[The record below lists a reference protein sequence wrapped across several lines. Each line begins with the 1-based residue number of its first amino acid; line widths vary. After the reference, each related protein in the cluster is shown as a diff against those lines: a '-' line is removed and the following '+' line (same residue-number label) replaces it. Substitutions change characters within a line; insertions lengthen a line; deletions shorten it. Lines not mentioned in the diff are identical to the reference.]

1 MRSETKLV
9 MLMIRRALCVF
20 FTSGSSCPRKR
31 ASISLNLD
39 PRFRGDDGFVPA
51 RRGLLR
57 RRPLLAFFALTL
69 GLSGC
74 VSADPQLVA
83 RAVEATLKAVATPT
97 PIVVVV
103 TVASVE
109 KASIPT
115 VTAAP
120 PTVAPTSTPTLA
132 PTLTLPSAAA
142 ASPSAAPSATLTPG
156 AIGLLAFEDDFQQ
169 PGNWDLGKEDGL
181 QRKVIANGWL
191 SVTVKLADRFVVAYR
206 PQSVPNAYIQVSAT
220 APACHTRDRYGVIFR
235 VVDSQ
240 NYYLFD
246 VDCDG
251 RFRLAK
257 MEAGTLTPLVD
268 WTANAAIHVGG
279 GSANDLTVRAVGPN
293 LAVSANGISLAKVA
307 DSTFTLGGFGFSV
320 GSGLTVPY
328 TAAFSVLRVWEPAP

>member
-1 MRSETKLV
+1 MHSETKLV
-9 MLMIRRALCVF
+9 MMKRVLC
-20 FTSGSSCPRKR
+20 
-31 ASISLNLD
+31 
-39 PRFRGDDGFVPA
+39 
-51 RRGLLR
+51 LLGV
-57 RRPLLAFFALTL
+57 LCTLAL

-103 TVASVE
+103 TVGSAE
-109 KASIPT
+109 KQSIPT
-115 VTAAP
+115 VTAAA
-120 PTVAPTSTPTLA
+120 PTAAPTSTPTLA
-132 PTLTLPSAAA
+132 P
-142 ASPSAAPSATLTPG
+142 ASPAPTLASASAAPSATLTPG

-169 PGNWDLGKEDGL
+169 PGNWDLGKEDSL
-181 QRKVIANGWL
+181 QRKIIANGWL

-206 PQSVPNAYIQVSAT
+206 PQSVPDAYIQVSAT

-235 VVDSQ
+235 VVDGE

-268 WTANAAIHVGG
+268 WTANAAIHAGG
-279 GSANDLTVRAVGPN
+279 GSANDLTVRAVGSN
-293 LAVSANGISLAKVA
+293 LAVSANGISLAKVT
-307 DSTFTLGGFGFSV
+307 DSTFSLGGFGFSV

-328 TAAFSVLRVWEPAP
+328 TAAFNVLRVWEPAP

>member
-9 MLMIRRALCVF
+9 MMKRVLC
-20 FTSGSSCPRKR
+20 
-31 ASISLNLD
+31 
-39 PRFRGDDGFVPA
+39 
-51 RRGLLR
+51 LLGV
-57 RRPLLAFFALTL
+57 LCTLAL

-103 TVASVE
+103 TVGSAE
-109 KASIPT
+109 KQSIPT
-115 VTAAP
+115 VTAAA
-120 PTVAPTSTPTLA
+120 PTAAPTSTPTLA
-132 PTLTLPSAAA
+132 PASPAPTLPSA
-142 ASPSAAPSATLTPG
+142 SAAPSATLTPG

-169 PGNWDLGKEDGL
+169 PGNWDLGKEDSL
-181 QRKVIANGWL
+181 QRKIIANGWL

-206 PQSVPNAYIQVSAT
+206 PQSVPDAYIQVSAT

-235 VVDSQ
+235 VVDGE

-257 MEAGTLTPLVD
+257 MEAGTLTSLVD
-268 WTANAAIHVGG
+268 WTANAAIHAGG
-279 GSANDLTVRAVGPN
+279 GSANDLTVRAVGSN
-293 LAVSANGISLAKVA
+293 LAVSANGISLAKVT
-307 DSTFTLGGFGFSV
+307 DSTFSLGGFGFSV
-320 GSGLTVPY
+320 GSGLAVPY
-328 TAAFSVLRVWEPAP
+328 TAAFNVLRVWEPAP

>member
-9 MLMIRRALCVF
+9 MMKRVLRLLGMLCAL
-20 FTSGSSCPRKR
+20 
-31 ASISLNLD
+31 A
-39 PRFRGDDGFVPA
+39 
-51 RRGLLR
+51 
-57 RRPLLAFFALTL
+57 L

-83 RAVEATLKAVATPT
+83 RAVEATLKAAATPT

-103 TVASVE
+103 TVGSAE
-109 KASIPT
+109 KPSIPT
-115 VTAAP
+115 VTAVP
-120 PTVAPTSTPTLA
+120 PTAAPTSTPTLA
-132 PTLTLPSAAA
+132 PASPAPTLPSA
-142 ASPSAAPSATLTPG
+142 SAAPSATLTPG

-169 PGNWDLGKEDGL
+169 PGNWDLGKEDSL
-181 QRKVIANGWL
+181 QRKIIANGWL

-206 PQSVPNAYIQVSAT
+206 PQSVPDAYIQVSAT

-235 VVDSQ
+235 VVDGE

-268 WTANAAIHVGG
+268 WTANAAIHAGG
-279 GSANDLTVRAVGPN
+279 GSANDLTVRAVGSN
-293 LAVSANGISLAKVA
+293 LAVSANGISLAKVT
-307 DSTFTLGGFGFSV
+307 DSTFSLGGFGFSV
-320 GSGLTVPY
+320 GSGLAVPY
-328 TAAFSVLRVWEPAP
+328 TAAFNVLRVWEPAP

>member
-9 MLMIRRALCVF
+9 MMKRVLCLLGMLCAL
-20 FTSGSSCPRKR
+20 
-31 ASISLNLD
+31 A
-39 PRFRGDDGFVPA
+39 
-51 RRGLLR
+51 
-57 RRPLLAFFALTL
+57 L

-103 TVASVE
+103 TVGSAE
-109 KASIPT
+109 KQSIPT
-115 VTAAP
+115 VTAAA
-120 PTVAPTSTPTLA
+120 PTAAPTSTPTLA
-132 PTLTLPSAAA
+132 PASPAPTLPSA
-142 ASPSAAPSATLTPG
+142 SAAPSATLTPG

-169 PGNWDLGKEDGL
+169 PGNWDLGKEDSL
-181 QRKVIANGWL
+181 QRKIIANGWL

-206 PQSVPNAYIQVSAT
+206 PQSVPDAYIQVSAT

-235 VVDSQ
+235 VEDGE

-257 MEAGTLTPLVD
+257 MEAGTLTSLVD
-268 WTANAAIHVGG
+268 WTANAAIHAGG
-279 GSANDLTVRAVGPN
+279 GSANDLTVRAVGSN
-293 LAVSANGISLAKVA
+293 LAISANGISLAKVT
-307 DSTFTLGGFGFSV
+307 DSTFSLGGFGFSV

-328 TAAFSVLRVWEPAP
+328 TAAFNVLRVWEPAP